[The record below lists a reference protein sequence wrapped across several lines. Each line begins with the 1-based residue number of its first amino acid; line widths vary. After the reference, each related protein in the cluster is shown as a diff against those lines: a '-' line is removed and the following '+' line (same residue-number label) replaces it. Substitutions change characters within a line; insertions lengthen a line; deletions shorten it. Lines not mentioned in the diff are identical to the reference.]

1 MGHLLC
7 GLMGSAQFYG
17 VDQPRVL
24 TCRRITRGIR
34 GKYDLKGLEWSPD
47 SRGARPP
54 GLGSAWSELGFAR
67 HVSGLLRAGSRR
79 SGGRHTLMLH
89 LFLNSHPAAANPPPP
104 PSRLSGHCF
113 SRARGQSV
121 CEECQERIR
130 ARMHRLLSSNQGQ
143 PQKKSLA
150 MTTLDE
156 FSGRK

>member
-1 MGHLLC
+1 MAHLGHLLC

-24 TCRRITRGIR
+24 TCRRVTRGIR

-67 HVSGLLRAGSRR
+67 HVSGELEAGSRR

-89 LFLNSHPAAANPPPP
+89 LFLNST
-104 PSRLSGHCF
+104 RLQPT
-113 SRARGQSV
+113 R
-121 CEECQERIR
+121 
-130 ARMHRLLSSNQGQ
+130 RLLHPGSPATVSPEPEDKVCARNARRGSGQGCTGYS
-143 PQKKSLA
+143 PQIRGSR
-150 MTTLDE
+150 
-156 FSGRK
+156 RKNLLQ